1 MTLRDQL
8 KAKLARAKE
17 LLVASENRDLTAD
30 ELAEVGTLDADVKS
44 LREKIAKSDAAAA
57 ALDSI
62 RGASAPDDDDMDGG
76 GSTEGY
82 AAGLLGSGFVKTVA
96 LKMRNPYASGDL
108 ADAPR
113 GAKSLLPAGEI
124 ATGVP
129 LQSASP
135 IAGGRVASTL
145 LDILTVVKNPAPRF
159 AYIRQVARSMQAAPV
174 AQGALKPT
182 STTTLERVED
192 DLSVIAHL
200 SEPIDKYWLDDLTS
214 LEQFVK
220 AELLFGLVRALEAQ
234 VLTGTGTGVN
244 LTGLLTT
251 SGTQAQ
257 PYVADPEG
265 TGWLTSARGAI
276 TKLEAEGYEPLAYVV
291 AAADWERQELSR
303 NTSGW
308 LDLHGSP
315 VQAAERRLWG
325 VPVVV
330 NQTIA
335 AGTAVLL
342 GKDATALQT
351 DKYGVQVRWSENVGE
366 DFERN
371 QLRARVEGRFGLAVY
386 RPRAVVVI
394 DTAA

>member
-1 MTLRDQL
+1 MNLRDQL

-17 LLVASENRDLTAD
+17 LRAAADSRDLTAD
-30 ELAEVGTLDADVKS
+30 ELAEVDTLAGEIKT
-44 LREKIAKSDAAAA
+44 LNERIAKSDAAAA
-57 ALDSI
+57 TLAGV
-62 RGASAPDDDDMDGG
+62 RNASTDEGDDMEG

-108 ADAPR
+108 TDAPR
-113 GAKSLLPAGEI
+113 GAKSLLPSGEI

-182 STTTLERVED
+182 STTTLERIED

-200 SEPIDKYWLDDLTS
+200 SEPIDKYWLDDLAS
-214 LEQFVK
+214 LEQFIK

-315 VQAAERRLWG
+315 VQAVERRLWG

-330 NQTIA
+330 NQTIT

-351 DKYGVQVRWSENVGE
+351 DKLGVQVRWSENVGE